1 MERKCSAGGAQLRF
15 ELKCLRLES
24 RLTAWRR
31 WLTYA
36 LPLGAQ
42 LARCR
47 KTLLAQL
54 ELDLKCLRLG
64 DRLTAWGW
72 PERRAVERDMQ
83 E

>member
-1 MERKCSAGGAQLRF
+1 MEQKCSAVGAQLRF
-15 ELKCLRLES
+15 GLKCLRPES
-24 RLTAWRR
+24 RLTALGR

-36 LPLGAQ
+36 PPSVAQ

-64 DRLTAWGW
+64 GRLTALGW
-72 PERRAVERDMQ
+72 P
-83 E
+83 